1 MNIIYIYA
9 SVVFAYLNGYHIKLH
24 KYSDTPWCNTTPSTS
39 SWKETN
45 PSFSKSH
52 KKKYIILFS
61 DYLYKYYA
69 SFFSFFINFFVLTLF
84 FVHFIW
90 EYLNSMHHR
99 PKEYLLAVIFFAENL
114 KTISVQGDMHIFPLT
129 LWCSTIGM
137 NLSLHFVLFVTDNT
151 GFPFFG
157 EKGKMLCFKHRRFS
171 PWPPRSIFRGVTIFW
186 KVTHFPHNFIS
197 KIRLRISSWTFNL
210 WMRSPMFWKQ
220 NETISNSNINKTKK
234 QSFPPS
240 HTFPLV
246 AKCRENLV
254 RPVNSIHFHVVSLKN
269 SRLSNK
275 SLCPSPI
282 IPYSPG
288 HLAVVICIACS
299 CYHGHYLIIDPLQN

>member
-9 SVVFAYLNGYHIKLH
+9 SVVFACLKGYHIKLH
-24 KYSDTPWCNTTPSTS
+24 PDVTQCPLHLP
-39 SWKETN
+39 E
-45 PSFSKSH
+45 
-52 KKKYIILFS
+52 KKQTQALANLTKKVHHFVFRPPLQVLCKF
-61 DYLYKYYA
+61 
-69 SFFSFFINFFVLTLF
+69 FFSFFVNFFVLTLF

-99 PKEYLLAVIFFAENL
+99 PKEYLLAVIFFAVKNL

-171 PWPPRSIFRGVTIFW
+171 PWPPRSIFREVTIFW
-186 KVTHFPHNFIS
+186 KVTDFPHNFIS
-197 KIRLRISSWTFNL
+197 KITLRISSWTFDL
-210 WMRSPMFWKQ
+210 WMHSPMFWKQ
-220 NETISNSNINKTKK
+220 NETINNSNINKTKK

-240 HTFPLV
+240 HTFPLG
-246 AKCRENLV
+246 AKCGENLV

-275 SLCPSPI
+275 SRCPSPI
-282 IPYSPG
+282 IPYSLG

>member
-1 MNIIYIYA
+1 
-9 SVVFAYLNGYHIKLH
+9 
-24 KYSDTPWCNTTPSTS
+24 
-39 SWKETN
+39 
-45 PSFSKSH
+45 
-52 KKKYIILFS
+52 
-61 DYLYKYYA
+61 
-69 SFFSFFINFFVLTLF
+69 
-84 FVHFIW
+84 
-90 EYLNSMHHR
+90 
-99 PKEYLLAVIFFAENL
+99 
-114 KTISVQGDMHIFPLT
+114 MHIFPLT

-151 GFPFFG
+151 GFPLFG

-210 WMRSPMFWKQ
+210 WMRSPMFRKQ
-220 NETISNSNINKTKK
+220 NETVNNSKINKTKQ

-275 SLCPSPI
+275 SLCPSPSFLTLRDTW
-282 IPYSPG
+282 PWSFALP
-288 HLAVVICIACS
+288 AVVIMDTTLLSTHCRTKQGESLTQRIYPRSLSLAHSLLFLRAAGKLHLESKIVPVARTSLSKRCLI
-299 CYHGHYLIIDPLQN
+299 HYLPQKIRPKLTTFIFLLISLQVFTAVFQASSHLKEG